1 MTGYVGIA
9 TSVISTHIRSVGL
22 YTGTY
27 SSPGAPG
34 VEGIGATDQ
43 NLILMN
49 QQNLDEV
56 VAITLKMSTLH
67 QISIPQSRFTMTHMK
82 KIKQLSNI

>member
-1 MTGYVGIA
+1 MTGYAGIVA
-9 TSVISTHIRSVGL
+9 SVISTHNRSVGL
-22 YTGTY
+22 YTY

-67 QISIPQSRFTMTHMK
+67 QISIPWSTFTMTHMK
-82 KIKQLSNI
+82 I